1 MSTELEA
8 QLSQDLSHLEG
19 LGASQREG
27 LLSLALDFLLDGR
40 GDFQAGLGEFAETHR
55 VDAKTTL
62 KPLVRGLLVFLQGGI
77 RDGLSV
83 AQIEARATSLGLSPE
98 VAAIVGA
105 RWQQSSSQ
113 MVTSVLARTVA
124 ANRLVDMDWSFGVTA
139 SSDDCDQVGKTF
151 LQLKLTL
158 DRGDG
163 SGTGTVLLELSLDQF
178 FAFLS
183 SMEFIQAYVA
193 DV

>member
-27 LLSLALDFLLDGR
+27 LLGLALDFLLDGR

-55 VDAKTTL
+55 VDAKTL

-77 RDGLSV
+77 RDGLNV